1 MPDVTVAYILEEDGL
16 ALKCNHSP
24 LKFLICTHMKLR
36 NLYVSEFN
44 SQACRY
50 EREDRD
56 GNRKCLANCEVTIF
70 LNVKN
75 ITIMANNND
84 NDADGNASGNSNGH
98 GDNKDNGDV
107 FGNDGDNHGEGED
120 EHEA

>member
-1 MPDVTVAYILEEDGL
+1 
-16 ALKCNHSP
+16 
-24 LKFLICTHMKLR
+24 MKMR
-36 NLYVSEFN
+36 NLYVLEFN

-50 EREDRD
+50 ERGDRD

-75 ITIMANNND
+75 ITIMTNNSD

-98 GDNKDNGDV
+98 GDNKDNGDAS
-107 FGNDGDNHGEGED
+107 GNDGDNHGEGED
-120 EHEA
+120 EYEA

>member
-1 MPDVTVAYILEEDGL
+1 MPDVTVACILEEDGL

-24 LKFLICTHMKLR
+24 LKFLICTH
-36 NLYVSEFN
+36 LYALEFN

-50 EREDRD
+50 ERGDRD
-56 GNRKCLANCEVTIF
+56 GNRKCLANSEVTIF

-75 ITIMANNND
+75 ITIMANKND
-84 NDADGNASGNSNGH
+84 NDNNADGNASGNSNGH
-98 GDNKDNGDV
+98 GDNKDNSDAS
-107 FGNDGDNHGEGED
+107 GNDGDNHGEGED